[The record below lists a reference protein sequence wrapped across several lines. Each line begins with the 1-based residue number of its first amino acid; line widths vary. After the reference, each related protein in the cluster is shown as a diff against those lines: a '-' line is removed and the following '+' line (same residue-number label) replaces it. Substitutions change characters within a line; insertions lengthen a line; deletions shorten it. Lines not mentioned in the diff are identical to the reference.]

1 MPVWG
6 RIAADR
12 EGVVA
17 TPWPCTSEQNTQH
30 NNDVA
35 PQACYIHLESHL
47 QERRTGPAF
56 AFLAVLDF
64 ISSAQ
69 RSLGPLDFVLY

>member
-1 MPVWG
+1 MPVWR

-17 TPWPCTSEQNTQH
+17 TPWPCTSEQDTQH

-35 PQACYIHLESHL
+35 PQAYY
-47 QERRTGPAF
+47 
-56 AFLAVLDF
+56 V
-64 ISSAQ
+64 ISSLIYKSGERAL
-69 RSLGPLDFVLY
+69 RSLFWQCWIS